1 MLAFLKK
8 HYFLMLIAIFVAL
21 GVVAVFLVLTGKDEV
36 EQKIIDPDQGPPTA
50 DFEAD
55 YSNLDEIIPGEHM
68 REDVEKIAGL
78 PYSIATL
85 DNILYM
91 YYKTPVDAFTEFDN
105 IVGLRN
111 GVVFFVLENVFSD
124 YRGGYSDYT
133 AKYGEPSVVFYQP
146 ANDDWPIHVFLD
158 AGIALESSNLI
169 DVTKVLYFVPQ
180 SETAFTY
187 RVANLFGW
195 ETEIHNHEETYTGDL

>member
-8 HYFLMLIAIFVAL
+8 HYFLILIAIFVAL

-50 DFEAD
+50 DLEAD

-124 YRGGYSDYT
+124 YR
-133 AKYGEPSVVFYQP
+133 
-146 ANDDWPIHVFLD
+146 
-158 AGIALESSNLI
+158 
-169 DVTKVLYFVPQ
+169 
-180 SETAFTY
+180 
-187 RVANLFGW
+187 
-195 ETEIHNHEETYTGDL
+195 